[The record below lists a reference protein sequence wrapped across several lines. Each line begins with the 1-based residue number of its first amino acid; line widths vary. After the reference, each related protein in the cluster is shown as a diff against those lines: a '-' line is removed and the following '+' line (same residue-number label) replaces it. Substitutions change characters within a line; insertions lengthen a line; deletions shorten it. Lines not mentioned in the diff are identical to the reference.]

1 VGWDGVKLRGLCH
14 ETDILNE
21 GAERVGG
28 WDGVKLKGLCH
39 EMNFLNEGAGELGEM
54 GSN

>member
-21 GAERVGG
+21 GAREGEGG
-28 WDGVKLKGLCH
+28 G
-39 EMNFLNEGAGELGEM
+39 M
-54 GSN
+54 GSTSN